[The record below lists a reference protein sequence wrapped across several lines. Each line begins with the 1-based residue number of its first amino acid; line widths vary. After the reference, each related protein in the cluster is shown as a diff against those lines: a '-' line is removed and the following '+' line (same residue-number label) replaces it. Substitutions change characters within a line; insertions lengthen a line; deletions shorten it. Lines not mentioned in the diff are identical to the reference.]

1 MLSWDYQASFS
12 TMPELLPGWYSHG
25 DLSVPSRHSD
35 TISHMASILKLLIL
49 AFKYMTLLSLIG
61 LQSQD
66 QQFSQYLPLWNLHF
80 PSYVPP
86 APVYDTSLLDPRR
99 LFWSQARGQQLC
111 FSQTRRWVAG
121 QVLWV
126 LVTTFFTL
134 LEGMFHRH
142 ANWQFPSLDAID
154 SLELMILYCEKVS
167 SAL

>member
-1 MLSWDYQASFS
+1 
-12 TMPELLPGWYSHG
+12 MPELLPGWYSHG

-35 TISHMASILKLLIL
+35 TISHMANILKPLIL
-49 AFKYMTLLSLIG
+49 AFKYMTLLCLISLH
-61 LQSQD
+61 SQD

-80 PSYVPP
+80 SSYEPP
-86 APVYDTSLLDPRR
+86 APVYDTSLLDSRR

-111 FSQTRRWVAG
+111 FPQARRWVAG

-126 LVTTFFTL
+126 LVTIFFTL

-154 SLELMILYCEKVS
+154 SMELMILYCEKVS

>member
-1 MLSWDYQASFS
+1 MLSWDYQASLS
-12 TMPELLPGWYSHG
+12 IMLQLLPGWYSHG

-80 PSYVPP
+80 PSYMPP

-99 LFWSQARGQQLC
+99 LLWSQARGQQLC

-126 LVTTFFTL
+126 LVTIFFTL

-154 SLELMILYCEKVS
+154 SLELLILYFENVS
-167 SAL
+167 FAL